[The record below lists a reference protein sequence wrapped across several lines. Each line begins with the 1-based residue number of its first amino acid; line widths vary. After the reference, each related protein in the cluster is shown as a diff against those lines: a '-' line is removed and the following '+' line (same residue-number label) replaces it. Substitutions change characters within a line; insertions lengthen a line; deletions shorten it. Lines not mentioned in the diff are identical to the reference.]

1 MIAKALQL
9 ATEYNSDN
17 NAVNS
22 DSFTENDATGM
33 LLKDDSFVPIAPD
46 QIFGHNAR
54 YSHSRTHNTTS
65 NHENAPILVVE

>member
-33 LLKDDSFVPIAPD
+33 LLKDDAL
-46 QIFGHNAR
+46 
-54 YSHSRTHNTTS
+54 YLSHLIRFLATMRGTRTA
-65 NHENAPILVVE
+65 APIILLPIMRMPLYSL